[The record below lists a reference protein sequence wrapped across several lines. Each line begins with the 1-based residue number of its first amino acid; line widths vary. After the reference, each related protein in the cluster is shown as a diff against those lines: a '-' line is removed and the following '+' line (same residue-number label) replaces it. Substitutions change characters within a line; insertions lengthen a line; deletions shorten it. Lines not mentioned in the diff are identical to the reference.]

1 MQSQSLD
8 ILALS
13 ETRLDNTVTDPAVSI
28 AGYTLVR
35 RDRCRSGGGVA
46 VYIRNVI
53 DFKIRS
59 DLSDPDLE
67 FLCIQIQKPKA
78 KPFLLSNWYRPPNSP
93 IELFDKFEVILGK
106 IEAENIES
114 NILGDINCDMMAIS
128 PANETRHLIELCE
141 SYQYTQLIKEYTRI
155 TSSSKSLIDLFLT
168 NEPDKFV
175 TSGVSLIGCSDHNLI
190 YVSRKLACPRSFPRI
205 IESRQYK
212 HFMPDYFMDDMALV
226 PWDLI
231 ELIDNPARAWEVWK
245 HSFLAVANLHAPF
258 KKKRVRNSKAPW
270 LTPQIK
276 RLMCERDKTKR
287 IAAITNDQSKWAE
300 YRRLRN
306 RVNHSI
312 KASKKDYYHSYFED
326 NVGKAKATWNGINTL
341 LSRKKNF
348 AQAAKLIIGEVV
360 ITDPR
365 ELSNAFNRHF
375 TEIGPSL
382 ASQINPPR
390 VSFREFV
397 EPYDSTFNLELLTI
411 DDLRKLVNDIP
422 MGKADGLDGI
432 PTSLLKLSFTSV
444 ASSLT
449 HIFNLVISTGN
460 IPSDWKSARVTPIHK
475 ADSKVDPAN
484 YRPISV
490 LSVIGKL
497 FEKAIFNQ
505 VYTYLHQNNLLSKYQ
520 SGFRPMH
527 STLTALIDITDNW
540 YFNIDNGLTNAILFI
555 DLKKAFDT
563 IDHEILL
570 SKLELYGFNGAS
582 LNLFRDYL
590 SDRTQVTV
598 INNVN
603 SDTSR
608 IRCGVP
614 QGSILGPLLF
624 LLYINDLP
632 NCNLRSDVRMYAD
645 DTNLTFA
652 STDPEELFSSLTH
665 DLSNLKQWLDSNRL
679 SLNVLKT
686 KCLFTGTRHKISLL
700 PSEPHICLDGH
711 FIERVNSYKCLGV
724 HVDEKLSWEAHI
736 SEIVSKVAK
745 VLAALRRLKPICP
758 QSTLV
763 TIYKSLILPHLE
775 YCSAVWGC
783 IGNGLSLKLE
793 KLQNRAARIITGS
806 GWDIRSAQILRALK
820 WESLA
825 DRRERQLK
833 SLMFKTANNLVPEY
847 LSDKFTSVTTI
858 HRHNLRG
865 NQQNL
870 FIPRPNTEAL
880 KKSFRYRGAVTW
892 NSLSA
897 EAKQATTLNSFYSA
911 ILH

>member
-1 MQSQSLD
+1 
-8 ILALS
+8 
-13 ETRLDNTVTDPAVSI
+13 
-28 AGYTLVR
+28 
-35 RDRCRSGGGVA
+35 
-46 VYIRNVI
+46 
-53 DFKIRS
+53 
-59 DLSDPDLE
+59 
-67 FLCIQIQKPKA
+67 
-78 KPFLLSNWYRPPNSP
+78 
-93 IELFDKFEVILGK
+93 
-106 IEAENIES
+106 
-114 NILGDINCDMMAIS
+114 
-128 PANETRHLIELCE
+128 
-141 SYQYTQLIKEYTRI
+141 
-155 TSSSKSLIDLFLT
+155 
-168 NEPDKFV
+168 
-175 TSGVSLIGCSDHNLI
+175 
-190 YVSRKLACPRSFPRI
+190 
-205 IESRQYK
+205 
-212 HFMPDYFMDDMALV
+212 MDDIALV
-226 PWDLI
+226 PWGMI
-231 ELIDNPARAWEVWK
+231 ELIYNPKRAWEVWK
-245 HSFLAVANLHAPF
+245 HSFLAVANLHAPV

-270 LTPQIK
+270 LTPEIK
-276 RLMCERDKTKR
+276 QLMWERDKIKR
-287 IAAITNDQSKWAE
+287 IATVTNDQLKWAE
-300 YRRLRN
+300 YRRLKN

-312 KASKKDYYHSYFED
+312 KASKRDYYHSYFED

-348 AQAAKLIIGEVV
+348 AQASKLIIGDAV
-360 ITDPR
+360 ITNPC

-375 TEIGPSL
+375 TEIGPNL

-390 VSFREFV
+390 VCFRDFV
-397 EPYDSTFNLELLTI
+397 ESCDSTFELELLTT
-411 DDLRKLVNDIP
+411 DVLHNLVNDIP
-422 MGKADGLDGI
+422 SGKADGLDGI
-432 PTSLLKLSFTSV
+432 PISLLKLSFKFI

-449 HIFNLVISTGN
+449 HIFNLVISTGI
-460 IPSDWKSARVTPIHK
+460 IPNDWKSARITPIYK

-505 VYTYLHQNNLLSKYQ
+505 VYAYLNENNLLSKYQ

-540 YFNIDNGLTNAILFI
+540 YLNIDGGLTNAILFI

-570 SKLELYGFNGAS
+570 SKLELYGFKGAS

-598 INNVN
+598 INNVK
-603 SDTSR
+603 SETSR

-632 NCNLRSDVRMYAD
+632 NCNLLADVRMYAD

-652 STDPEELFSSLTH
+652 SSDPEELFSSLTH
-665 DLSNLKQWLDSNRL
+665 DLNNLKQWLDSNRL

-711 FIERVNSYKCLGV
+711 LIERVNSYKCLGV
-724 HVDEKLSWEAHI
+724 QVDETLSWEAHI
-736 SEIVSKVAK
+736 SEVVSKVAK
-745 VLAALRRLKPICP
+745 VLAALRRLRPICP

-763 TIYKSLILPHLE
+763 AIYKSLILPHLD

-783 IGNGLSLKLE
+783 IGNGLSQKLE

-806 GWDIRSAQILRALK
+806 GWDVRSSQILCALK

-825 DRRERQLK
+825 DRRSKQLK

-847 LSDKFTSVTTI
+847 LSDKFTSVNTI

-865 NQQNL
+865 AQHNL

-880 KKSFRYRGAVTW
+880 KKSFRYRGAITW
-892 NSLSA
+892 NDLSV
-897 EAKQATTLNSFYSA
+897 EAKQATTLKNFYSA
-911 ILH
+911 IECQ